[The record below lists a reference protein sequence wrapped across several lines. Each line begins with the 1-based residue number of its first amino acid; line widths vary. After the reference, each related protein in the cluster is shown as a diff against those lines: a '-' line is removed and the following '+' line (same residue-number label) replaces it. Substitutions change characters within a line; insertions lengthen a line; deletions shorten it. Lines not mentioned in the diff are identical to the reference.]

1 MLMSNMNI
9 NNINEF
15 MQMARNSNPQQLV
28 MGMLQ
33 QRANENPLFANI
45 LSLAQQGNT
54 AEIEN
59 IVRNMAK
66 ERGIDFDKEFNSFK
80 QMFGL

>member
-9 NNINEF
+9 NNMNEF

-33 QRANENPLFANI
+33 QRAN
-45 LSLAQQGNT
+45 
-54 AEIEN
+54 
-59 IVRNMAK
+59 
-66 ERGIDFDKEFNSFK
+66 
-80 QMFGL
+80 

>member
-1 MLMSNMNI
+1 MLNI
-9 NNINEF
+9 NNIMKF
-15 MQMARNSNPQQLV
+15 MQMAKTGNTQQLV

-33 QRANENPLFANI
+33 QRAQGNPIFANI
-45 LSLAQQGNT
+45 LSLAQSGNT
-54 AEIEN
+54 GEIEN

-66 ERGIDFDKEFNSFK
+66 ERGVDFDKEFNSFR

>member
-1 MLMSNMNI
+1 MPNI
-9 NNINEF
+9 NNMMEF
-15 MQMARNSNPQQLV
+15 MQMAKTGNPQQLV

-33 QRANENPLFANI
+33 QRAQGNPIFANI
-45 LSLAQQGNT
+45 LSLAQNGNT
-54 AEIEN
+54 GEIEN

-66 ERGIDFDKEFNSFK
+66 ERGVDFDKEFNSFR

>member
-1 MLMSNMNI
+1 MQPTNI
-9 NNINEF
+9 SVMNEF
-15 MQMARNSNPQQLV
+15 MKIARSGNPQQLV

-33 QRANENPLFANI
+33 QRASGNPIFANL
-45 LSLAQQGNT
+45 LSLAQNGNT

-59 IVRNMAK
+59 VVRNLAR
-66 ERGIDFDKEFNSFK
+66 ERGIDFDTEFNSFR

>member
-1 MLMSNMNI
+1 MLMQNMNI
-9 NNINEF
+9 NNINDF
-15 MQMARNSNPQQLV
+15 MQIAKNSNPQQLV

-33 QRANENPLFANI
+33 KRANENPLFANI

-66 ERGIDFDKEFNSFK
+66 ERGINFDKEFNSFK

>member
-1 MLMSNMNI
+1 MQPMNI
-9 NNINEF
+9 SGMNEF
-15 MQMARNSNPQQLV
+15 MQMARSGNPQQLV

-33 QRANENPLFANI
+33 QRAGGNPIFANL
-45 LSLAQQGNT
+45 LSLAQNGNT

-59 IVRNMAK
+59 VVRNLAR
-66 ERGIDFDKEFNSFK
+66 ERGIDFDTEFNSFR

>member
-1 MLMSNMNI
+1 MPNI
-9 NNINEF
+9 NNMMEF
-15 MQMARNSNPQQLV
+15 MQMAKTGNPQQLV

-33 QRANENPLFANI
+33 QRAQGNPIFANI
-45 LSLAQQGNT
+45 LSLAQSGNT
-54 AEIEN
+54 GEIEN

-66 ERGIDFDKEFNSFK
+66 ERGVDFDKEFNSFR

>member
-9 NNINEF
+9 NNMNEF

-45 LSLAQQGNT
+45 LSLAQNGNT

-80 QMFGL
+80 QTFGL

>member
-1 MLMSNMNI
+1 MI
-9 NNINEF
+9 
-15 MQMARNSNPQQLV
+15 
-28 MGMLQ
+28 Q

-45 LSLAQQGNT
+45 LSLAQNGNT

-80 QMFGL
+80 QTFGL

>member
-1 MLMSNMNI
+1 MPNI
-9 NNINEF
+9 NNMMEF
-15 MQMARNSNPQQLV
+15 MQMAKTGNPQQLV

-33 QRANENPLFANI
+33 QRAQGNPIFANI
-45 LSLAQQGNT
+45 LSLAQSGT
-54 AEIEN
+54 TGEIEN

-66 ERGIDFDKEFNSFK
+66 ERGVDFDKEFNSFR